1 MLVCMRT
8 TLSLDDELLQEVRR
22 MAVESRRTMSEV
34 VADAIRVAIHANRNV
49 SKHPPVVLKT
59 FKTDGY
65 QPGIDPNRGASI
77 YEAMDESDGR
87 FR

>member
-8 TLSLDDELLQEVRR
+8 TLSLDAELLQEVRR

-34 VADAIRVAIHANRNV
+34 VADALRVAIHANRSV
-49 SKHPPVVLKT
+49 SERPPVVLKT
-59 FKTDGY
+59 FKTGGY